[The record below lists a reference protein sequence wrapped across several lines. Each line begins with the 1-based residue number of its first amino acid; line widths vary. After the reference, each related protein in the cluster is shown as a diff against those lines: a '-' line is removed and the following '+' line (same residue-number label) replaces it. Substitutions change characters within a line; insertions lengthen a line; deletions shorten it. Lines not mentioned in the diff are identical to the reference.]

1 MAEHSVELDSVGN
14 ITEYCDR
21 QAREI
26 ESEIE
31 RMGIVL
37 GIDWTNDVQVRA
49 LAKESLEHAQDS
61 VLRFEID
68 HTDYQQKAKATLF
81 ALAYMMLDIMAK
93 SSNEGIHTHGGVAWK
108 AFSIALMQERGIPI
122 RSS

>member
-1 MAEHSVELDSVGN
+1 LDSVSNVAG
-14 ITEYCDR
+14 YCDR

-37 GIDWTNDVQVRA
+37 GIDWANEAQVRR
-49 LAKESLEHAQDS
+49 LAKESLEHAQDA
-61 VLRFEID
+61 VLQYANN
-68 HTDYQQKAKATLF
+68 HNDYQQKAKATIF

-93 SSNEGIHTHGGVAWK
+93 SSSEGIHTHGGVAWK
-108 AFSIALMQERGIPI
+108 AFSIALMQESGIFVRP
-122 RSS
+122 SQNTDLSK

>member
-1 MAEHSVELDSVGN
+1 MAEHFVELDSVSNVAG
-14 ITEYCDR
+14 YCDR
-21 QAREI
+21 QARGI

-37 GIDWTNDVQVRA
+37 GIDWANEAQVRM
-49 LAKESLEHAQDS
+49 LARESLEHAQAA
-61 VLRFEID
+61 VLQYASN
-68 HTDYQQKAKATLF
+68 HNDYQQKAKATIF

-93 SSNEGIHTHGGVAWK
+93 SSSEGIHTHGGVAWK

-122 RSS
+122 K